1 LKVSIPRKSSS
12 CKEGAQMSGIRDAG
26 PAIRGADETPDMTPT
41 RAHLELVL
49 LDDSAHCTIDDH
61 DALHSIHTIPGHTPS

>member
-1 LKVSIPRKSSS
+1 
-12 CKEGAQMSGIRDAG
+12 MSGIRDAG